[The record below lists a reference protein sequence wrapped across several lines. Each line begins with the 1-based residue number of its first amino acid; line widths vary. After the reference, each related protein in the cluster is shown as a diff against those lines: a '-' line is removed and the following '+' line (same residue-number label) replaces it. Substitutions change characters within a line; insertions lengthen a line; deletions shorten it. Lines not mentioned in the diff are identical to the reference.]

1 MLCILMECPAHS
13 LTCIMHTQRPLVAS
27 HAVTPTTHTHL
38 QGEVLDEGGWEV
50 YKEDWRYFFDCM
62 LAPVARQ
69 VGEPGGAADQRHVLH
84 RH

>member
-1 MLCILMECPAHS
+1 MGLA
-13 LTCIMHTQRPLVAS
+13 
-27 HAVTPTTHTHL
+27 L

-69 VGEPGGAADQRHVLH
+69 ASKAKPCSVLLSVREH
-84 RH
+84 S